1 MNLVIALLVA
11 RTHVPRSRI
20 REVVDGYGDQAD
32 DAFQRMFE
40 RDKDELRALGV
51 PIETG
56 SVDSY
61 FDDEPGYLIR
71 RERFELPPVDLEP
84 DEVAVLGLAAR
95 VWEQAGLAAAT
106 TSALRKLGAAGVRT
120 DRAVLGA
127 VEARLGAAEPAFE
140 GLFGAAVTRR
150 AVAFDYRGGGLGE
163 VRHRRVE
170 PWGLGLWHGRWYLVG
185 FDRDR
190 GERRLFRLGRV
201 VGAVAVQGEGGA
213 FGPPPPGAVRD
224 ALATLELTH
233 GAGPGVP
240 GGTGRA
246 EPAEP
251 ATAALRIRAGAGLGL
266 RRRVADSA
274 DPKGTATAT
283 ATSTAT
289 DGNHAVPPGWDR
301 VEVPFAD
308 ADAFAEEVVGYGA
321 DAVVLGPPELRDAVV
336 ARFRAVLEALPAAR
350 VPS

>member
-40 RDKDELRALGV
+40 RDKEELRALGV

-56 SVDSY
+56 SVDTY

-140 GLFGAAVTRR
+140 PLFGAAVTRR

-201 VGAVAVQGEGGA
+201 VGAVTVQGDGGA
-213 FGPPPPGAVRD
+213 FGPPPTGAVRD

-233 GAGPGVP
+233 GAGPDAP
-240 GGTGRA
+240 ARTS
-246 EPAEP
+246 PAEH
-251 ATAALRIRAGAGLGL
+251 ATAALRIRTGAGLGL
-266 RRRVADSA
+266 RRRVAGGAGPGAAPAS
-274 DPKGTATAT
+274 T
-283 ATSTAT
+283 TAT
-289 DGNHAVPPGWDR
+289 DGDHDVAAGWDR
-301 VEVPFAD
+301 VEVAFAD

-336 ARFRAVLEALPAAR
+336 ARFRAVLDALPAAR

>member
-40 RDKDELRALGV
+40 RDKEELRALGV

-140 GLFGAAVTRR
+140 PLFGAAVTRR

-185 FDRDR
+185 FDQDR

-201 VGAVAVQGEGGA
+201 VGAVAVQGDGGA

-233 GAGPGVP
+233 GAGPGAP
-240 GGTGRA
+240 AGTGRA

-251 ATAALRIRAGAGLGL
+251 ATAVLRIRAGAGLGL
-266 RRRVADSA
+266 RRRVPDGA

-289 DGNHAVPPGWDR
+289 DGTDAVPPGWDR
-301 VEVPFAD
+301 VEVAYAD

-336 ARFRAVLEALPAAR
+336 ARFRAVLEALPADR